1 MKFIIADNVSV
12 DGLVKVSAGNV
23 LTSQL
28 GDRVHDDAHKVQEGG
43 DRVQG
48 DGEKVHEYGDKVHNA
63 DKKQDA
69 HTV

>member
-28 GDRVHDDAHKVQEGG
+28 GDRVHDDDKVHDDVHKVQESG

-48 DGEKVHEYGDKVHNA
+48 DGEKVHKYGDKVQDA
-63 DKKQDA
+63 DKN
-69 HTV
+69 